1 MKKRYVYVVTIEW
14 VNEAFD
20 KGTEQQTFSS
30 IKKARDFMNAEY
42 QKDLINYQERFD
54 DNYDTDV
61 SDDCIALCESG
72 NYAENHIDYTLIKT
86 EVQ

>member
-1 MKKRYVYVVTIEW
+1 
-14 VNEAFD
+14 
-20 KGTEQQTFSS
+20 
-30 IKKARDFMNAEY
+30 MNAEY

-54 DNYDTDV
+54 DNYDAEV